1 MSEIIDTHTHIFPE
15 KIAAKAVKATGDY
28 YGIRMSR
35 EGTVRNLLEDGA
47 RIGVSRYLVCSTAT
61 KPEQVAAVNDFIKK
75 SCDNHAEFFGFGTLH
90 PDLPDIESEI
100 DRIIAL
106 GLRGVKLHSDFQEFV
121 LDEPKAMRMYEAMEG
136 RLCVLLHMG
145 DVNTN
150 KSKPE
155 SLANIVKTFPRLKV
169 IGAHFGGYS
178 EWDSAV
184 SYLADLRIFVDTSS
198 TLPFITPVSRRRG
211 RASWFARLARTAAC
225 SERITRCGRMWAS
238 LRALTG

>member
-1 MSEIIDTHTHIFPE
+1 
-15 KIAAKAVKATGDY
+15 
-28 YGIRMSR
+28 
-35 EGTVRNLLEDGA
+35 
-47 RIGVSRYLVCSTAT
+47 
-61 KPEQVAAVNDFIKK
+61 
-75 SCDNHAEFFGFGTLH
+75 
-90 PDLPDIESEI
+90 
-100 DRIIAL
+100 
-106 GLRGVKLHSDFQEFV
+106 
-121 LDEPKAMRMYEAMEG
+121 MRMYEAMEG